1 MPSRTKAL
9 TKAIPIKAMTT
20 ENGSAPII
28 IAVLIAA
35 NPSPFVSSRPA
46 ITRVRIMPYVMI
58 WTRPFG
64 LSSPAA
70 AIVLMIK
77 TAESA
82 DVTKYVISKITI
94 KSDIKVANV
103 GESMKLII
111 ANNWLDRP
119 APVI

>member
-1 MPSRTKAL
+1 
-9 TKAIPIKAMTT
+9 
-20 ENGSAPII
+20 
-28 IAVLIAA
+28 
-35 NPSPFVSSRPA
+35 
-46 ITRVRIMPYVMI
+46 MPYVMI
-58 WTRPFG
+58 WTRLFG